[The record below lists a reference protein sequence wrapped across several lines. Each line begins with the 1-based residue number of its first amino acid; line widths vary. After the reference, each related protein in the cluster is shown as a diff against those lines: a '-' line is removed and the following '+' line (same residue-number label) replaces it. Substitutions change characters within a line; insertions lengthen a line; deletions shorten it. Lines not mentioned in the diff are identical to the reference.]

1 MHSHANKVLCTSNP
15 DISLAAINHIHILMK
30 SSFQLGASLLR
41 CERVTFVFITNFYD
55 LSPFFSTSYFCRHFI
70 HTNVVHVLYMQQ
82 PREGRKKNDEK
93 KLVEKSKPS
102 TTIVQCNENNRHKM
116 KLEIS
121 RKIIKPTLLIHI
133 QTFLA
138 LSPSPFSP
146 NSFMWFVANVCTRLI
161 DELWPLRFFLLF
173 GTKRIYSAHLQCIVH
188 TSGALFPPART
199 HYNKRHNKNSI
210 KAYFKALGLKWTNN
224 ITAVTEANRGSKKT
238 TTTK

>member
-30 SSFQLGASLLR
+30 ASFQLGASLLR

-55 LSPFFSTSYFCRHFI
+55 LSPFFSTSYFCRHCI
-70 HTNVVHVLYMQQ
+70 HTNLVHVLYMQQ
-82 PREGRKKNDEK
+82 PREGRKKNEEK
-93 KLVEKSKPS
+93 RTSRKIE
-102 TTIVQCNENNRHKM
+102 TIHHNVQCNENNRHKM

-146 NSFMWFVANVCTRLI
+146 NSFM
-161 DELWPLRFFLLF
+161 
-173 GTKRIYSAHLQCIVH
+173 
-188 TSGALFPPART
+188 
-199 HYNKRHNKNSI
+199 
-210 KAYFKALGLKWTNN
+210 
-224 ITAVTEANRGSKKT
+224 
-238 TTTK
+238 